1 MSSGPSTMTGTRC
14 TGDCGACRG
23 TQTAGIIQEAG
34 KSAIRFLWSAG
45 IVERVQC
52 TCAHR
57 CLETEERG
65 VVGLLHDVK
74 LLSVE
79 DGEGSMVPD
88 GKDSAVP
95 HYATDMLRLSALSL
109 GFNIAESTHCS
120 NGAFHRRADSTL
132 VPTSMHSTRAAID
145 AMDAS
150 VLDSVPVVYRRKTG
164 GRCHSRPR
172 GASEA
177 SDSFATAALACLVA
191 FSLMGQAHAAY
202 SCSTKADCN
211 YDGCANVAC
220 SSSSSSCNNGVWVHS
235 CVSTL

>member
-45 IVERVQC
+45 SVERVQC
-52 TCAHR
+52 TCAHK
-57 CLETEERG
+57 CLEMEERG

-120 NGAFHRRADSTL
+120 SGAFHRRADSTL
-132 VPTSMHSTRAAID
+132 GPTSIHSTRVAMD

-150 VLDSVPVVYRRKTG
+150 GTDSVPVVCRRKTG
-164 GRCHSRPR
+164 GRCRSRPR
-172 GASEA
+172 GPSHSVAA
-177 SDSFATAALACLVA
+177 AALACLVA
-191 FSLMGQAHAAY
+191 LSTMGQAHAAY

-211 YDGCANVAC
+211 YDGCANRAC
-220 SSSSSSCNNGVWVHS
+220 SS
-235 CVSTL
+235 